1 MQKRGYVDLQGA
13 TDADNGPC
21 YYGHT
26 LPKDSTCTMPSSW
39 SMTDPTTFLIR
50 GESYLVDRQKVVY
63 CDIIIF
69 HLARM
74 HVFVLQEKRDPVC
87 YSDSHV

>member
-1 MQKRGYVDLQGA
+1 MVYSFQYFHLFLVLITLVSYIVVQKRGYVDLQGA

-26 LPKDSTCTMPSSW
+26 LPKDSSCTMPSSW

-50 GESYLVDRQKVVY
+50 GESYLLDRHKV
-63 CDIIIF
+63 
-69 HLARM
+69 A
-74 HVFVLQEKRDPVC
+74 
-87 YSDSHV
+87 